1 VPLVLVQME
10 PLTGHWALELGQAQ
24 PVPVGVPILLS
35 ALTSLTAAS
44 FPAVLGVLLF
54 P

>member
-1 VPLVLVQME
+1 MPPVLVQME

-24 PVPVGVPILLS
+24 PVPVGIPILLS
-35 ALTSLTAAS
+35 ALMSLTAAS
-44 FPAVLGVLLF
+44 FPEMLGVFLF

>member
-1 VPLVLVQME
+1 MPPVLVQME

-24 PVPVGVPILLS
+24 PVPVGIPILLS
-35 ALTSLTAAS
+35 ALMSLTAAS
-44 FPAVLGVLLF
+44 FPEMLGVLLF